1 MRSRIGRRILAGY
14 LAVSLLLAA
23 LLAGAAYA
31 GAWIAQVTRRVDQA
45 SRTAGQVLTAL
56 SLVERRLFLL
66 LLHAADPESR
76 ADGEEHVLGPV
87 LASQLTRLADQ
98 ATLQEGGQ
106 TQADLRSAVLAYEE
120 AARGFLRRAPGD
132 RLQELSE
139 LLTRHEQLR
148 ERLEGMRRR
157 VQEAAGVGAAQLEA
171 LQGAGWLPGFLRNLA
186 RNSQRARHLSQAVL
200 STLEFESRLWRRLSA
215 ALAARLD
222 PRNPEPPRGLAQDLQ
237 LLRRA
242 ERLAAVP
249 EVQALT
255 TALRARLRALED
267 LTPSTGSPQAL
278 RALGREAAQATQ
290 QLEAL
295 RALLE
300 VERDRALAEVRLVQD
315 SVVSFVQT
323 FSAAAVVAL
332 LAGFVALLALTRAMT
347 ASLETLRE
355 AMDRVREG
363 RLDVRV
369 EVGRRRDETA
379 EMARVFNRMVAELQ
393 ESREKLQVYQAELQR
408 LVQERT
414 RALEEAQAQLLQAE
428 KLSAV
433 GELVAGVAHELNNP
447 LTSVLGYGQLLES
460 DPTLPQEL
468 RSYAEI
474 VVREADRA
482 RHIVQSL
489 LTFARPQAV
498 EREVLDLNGVVQRT
512 LEAARWD
519 PGRIEVTLRPYPEP
533 LWVRGNPVQ
542 LQQVFTNIVQNALQ
556 AMREGP
562 GELVVT
568 TQRAGDQAVVEFA
581 DTGPGISP
589 EHLNRVFDP
598 FFTTKKLGEGTGLG
612 LSIAYGIVR
621 DHGGAIRVRNRPGGG
636 ACFAVDLPVCE
647 PPALTDP
654 RPAPPP
660 EPPRGPA
667 P

>member
-14 LAVSLLLAA
+14 LAVSLLLAV
-23 LLAGAAYA
+23 LLGAAA
-31 GAWIAQVTRRVDQA
+31 SAAAWIAQVTRRVDQA
-45 SRTAGQVLTAL
+45 SRTAGRALTAL

-66 LLHAADPESR
+66 LLHAADPELG
-76 ADGEEHVLGPV
+76 AEGEEQILDPV
-87 LASQLTRLADQ
+87 LTSHLARLGE
-98 ATLQEGGQ
+98 EGPPQQGSP
-106 TQADLRSAVLAYEE
+106 AKSDLLS
-120 AARGFLRRAPGD
+120 AARAYDEAVHGFLRRAPGD
-132 RLQELSE
+132 RLQGLSE
-139 LLTRHEQLR
+139 LLARHGQLR
-148 ERLEGMRRR
+148 QRLEETRRR
-157 VQEAAGVGAAQLEA
+157 AQGAAGTGAAQLEA
-171 LQGAGWLPGFLRNLA
+171 LQGAGWLPAFLRNLA

-200 STLEFESRLWRRLSA
+200 TTLELESRLWRRLAA

-222 PRNPEPPRGLAQDLQ
+222 PGRPEPPGGPAQDLH
-237 LLRRA
+237 LLEQA
-242 ERLAAVP
+242 ARLAAVP
-249 EVQALT
+249 EVLALT
-255 TALRARLRALED
+255 AALRDRLRPLEG
-267 LTPSTGSPQAL
+267 LAHRARSSRAL
-278 RALGREAAQATQ
+278 RALRQEAAQVTQ

-295 RALLE
+295 RALVE

-315 SVVSFVQT
+315 SVVSFVQA
-323 FSAAAVVAL
+323 FSAAAVAAL
-332 LAGFVALLALTRAMT
+332 LVGFVGLVFLTRAMT
-347 ASLETLRE
+347 ASWETLRE

-369 EVGRRRDETA
+369 EVGPRRDETA

-393 ESREKLQVYQAELQR
+393 ESRERLQAYQGELQR

-460 DPTLPQEL
+460 DPALPEEL
-468 RSYAEI
+468 RGYAEI

-489 LTFARPQAV
+489 LTFARPQPV
-498 EREVLDLNGVVQRT
+498 EREVVDLNGVVQRT
-512 LEAARWD
+512 LEACRWD
-519 PGRIEVTLRPYPEP
+519 AGRIQVTVRLHPEP

-562 GELVVT
+562 GQLVVT

-581 DTGPGISP
+581 DTGPGIAP

-621 DHGGAIRVRNRPGGG
+621 DHGGAIRVRNRPEGG
-636 ACFAVDLPVCE
+636 ACFAVDLPLCE
-647 PPALTDP
+647 PPAVTDP
-654 RPAPPP
+654 RPGPPP
-660 EPPRGPA
+660 EPPRDPA